1 MNLPKAGS
9 NISFKDFNK
18 SIKHPFVIYAD
29 YESILEKIDT
39 VSPNPNKSYT
49 NKYQK
54 HTPCGFC
61 YYIKSSVCDEYN
73 KLELYRG
80 EDASEEF
87 VRRLE
92 KDCIRLRE
100 IMFKTYKPK
109 SLTKGE
115 KKEFRKNSI
124 CHICEEKIEGEVKVR
139 DHCHLTGKY
148 RGPAHSCCNLNY
160 KPPNFI
166 PVFFHNSHYDTSI
179 YKLTF
184 KDIWRYFCHS

>member
-1 MNLPKAGS
+1 MYPCKRCLNSFHTKERLNQHSKYCSYHKSTVINLPKAVS

-29 YESILEKIDT
+29 FESILEKIDT

-54 HTPCGFC
+54 DTPCGFC
-61 YYIKSSVCDEYN
+61 YYIKSSVGDEYN

-92 KDCIRLRE
+92 K
-100 IMFKTYKPK
+100 T
-109 SLTKGE
+109 
-115 KKEFRKNSI
+115 
-124 CHICEEKIEGEVKVR
+124 V
-139 DHCHLTGKY
+139 
-148 RGPAHSCCNLNY
+148 
-160 KPPNFI
+160 
-166 PVFFHNSHYDTSI
+166 
-179 YKLTF
+179 
-184 KDIWRYFCHS
+184 